1 MILHC
6 NLEITKMHLEA
17 FAESGIVIVA
27 GTGGTLNNV
36 SNIPQ
41 DRRKTDSSIKKQ
53 EIWLQGR
60 QTPIFLSI
68 RN

>member
-53 EIWLQGR
+53 EIWL
-60 QTPIFLSI
+60 
-68 RN
+68 